1 MHNKNSEI
9 KDLLFDFCIAI
20 HLNHGNFKHL
30 SKMVWKNKYM
40 RENNEIL
47 KDNLK
52 KARIYDDETLENM
65 KKYYNINDHTDLLK
79 FIKLN
84 GIMNHDH
91 GKE

>member
-1 MHNKNSEI
+1 MK
-9 KDLLFDFCIAI
+9 
-20 HLNHGNFKHL
+20 
-30 SKMVWKNKYM
+30 
-40 RENNEIL
+40 ENNEIL

-79 FIKLN
+79 YIKLN

-91 GKE
+91 DHGKE

>member
-1 MHNKNSEI
+1 MK
-9 KDLLFDFCIAI
+9 
-20 HLNHGNFKHL
+20 
-30 SKMVWKNKYM
+30 
-40 RENNEIL
+40 ENNEIL

-65 KKYYNINDHTDLLK
+65 KKYYNINDHTHLLK

-84 GIMNHDH
+84 GIMDHDHDH

>member
-1 MHNKNSEI
+1 
-9 KDLLFDFCIAI
+9 
-20 HLNHGNFKHL
+20 
-30 SKMVWKNKYM
+30 M

-47 KDNLK
+47 NDNLK

-84 GIMNHDH
+84 GIMDHDHDH

>member
-1 MHNKNSEI
+1 MK
-9 KDLLFDFCIAI
+9 
-20 HLNHGNFKHL
+20 
-30 SKMVWKNKYM
+30 
-40 RENNEIL
+40 ENNEIL

-91 GKE
+91 DQGKE